1 MRKAVKPGGLDLA
14 ALRIVAFAFA
24 VTMLG
29 STLPTPLYPLFASR
43 FDLST
48 LMVTVVYAVYAAG
61 VLGTL
66 LVFGRLSDSRDRR
79 LVLLL
84 GLALSALGAGIFLF
98 ASGVPALL
106 LARLVAGLSTGLV
119 SGTATAALVDA
130 TGPERR
136 RLATLVATLATM
148 AGFGC
153 GPLLAGALA
162 EWAPDPLRL
171 PFLVDL
177 ALIAAAAVGIWRL
190 PAAAPLNE
198 ETVRPRLLAVPR
210 ATCGVF
216 AVAALGSFV
225 GFGALS
231 LFTGLAPTFLADL
244 IGVSNHAVAGA
255 LVASTFVASV
265 AGQLMLGQLPG
276 RQGLRVG
283 GGIMAAGLLLLA
295 VGIAEVSAV
304 LFVAAGLV
312 TGFGQGVAYRGGLAA
327 INEAAPPSH
336 RAGLA
341 SSFFFC
347 VYVGISV
354 PLVGLGL
361 FSQVAGLRVAGVAFA
376 LLMATFAVAVGL
388 RGGDPVVDP
397 APGRVS

>member
-1 MRKAVKPGGLDLA
+1 
-14 ALRIVAFAFA
+14 
-24 VTMLG
+24 
-29 STLPTPLYPLFASR
+29 
-43 FDLST
+43 
-48 LMVTVVYAVYAAG
+48 
-61 VLGTL
+61 
-66 LVFGRLSDSRDRR
+66 
-79 LVLLL
+79 
-84 GLALSALGAGIFLF
+84 
-98 ASGVPALL
+98 
-106 LARLVAGLSTGLV
+106 V
-119 SGTATAALVDA
+119 S
-130 TGPERR
+130 GPERR
-136 RLATLVATLATM
+136 SLATLVATLATM

-177 ALIAAAAVGIWRL
+177 ALIAAAAVGVWRL
-190 PAAAPLNE
+190 PAAAPLRRHPA
-198 ETVRPRLLAVPR
+198 RPRLLTVPR
-210 ATCGVF
+210 AARGVF

-244 IGVSNHAVAGA
+244 IGISNHAVAGA

-283 GGIMAAGLLLLA
+283 ARIMVVGLLLLA
-295 VGIAEVSAV
+295 LGIADVSAV
-304 LFVAAGLV
+304 LFVVAGLV

-327 INEAAPPSH
+327 INETAPPSH

-347 VYVGISV
+347 VYVGISI

-361 FSQVAGLRVAGVAFA
+361 LSQVAGLRIAGVAFA
-376 LLMATFAVAVGL
+376 LLMATLAVAVGV
-388 RGGDPVVDP
+388 RGGNPVAEP
-397 APGRVS
+397 APGRVR